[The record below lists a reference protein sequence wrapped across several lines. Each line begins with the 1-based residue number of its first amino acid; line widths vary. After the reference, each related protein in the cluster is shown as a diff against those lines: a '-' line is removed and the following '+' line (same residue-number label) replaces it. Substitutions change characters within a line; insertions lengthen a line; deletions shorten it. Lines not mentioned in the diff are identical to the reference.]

1 MHGTHDQVNDALDRF
16 RGWAGHTGASIGTVE
31 VVLSPTVDRPIRV
44 ARAAV
49 FTVFALNGF
58 LLAMWVV
65 HIPVVT
71 DRTGV
76 AKSTLGMFI
85 LLMAGAGIV
94 GMRLAGPLADRL
106 GSRTLVGT
114 AACIA
119 SVAVLGPG
127 LATGPVTLAI
137 ALACFGFGNGAL
149 DVSMNTQAVHVERAY
164 RRPIMAAFHALFS
177 GGGLLGS
184 LVGAATLRA
193 GCDVRLTLAAAAL
206 GCVALT
212 LALVPHLLRDTTF
225 DAETAVETTIHGVSA
240 GHDTP
245 LPEQGGELGKHDT
258 TPLERETAL
267 LDVHPEHDMTPAR
280 PDGAPTG
287 YDAAPALGEPDPN
300 TSEHTALATV
310 TDTRDRSRK
319 VLALAAIAFALLL
332 AEGVAADWST
342 LQMREHLGA
351 DEATAALAFGAFSTT
366 MTVGRFGTDR
376 VSHAFGRVAVVRY
389 GALIAAVG
397 LAVIIVSP
405 WVALTLLGWAMAGL
419 GLAGGVPQ
427 IFTAAGNLGSDTA
440 ATDMSRVF
448 SVGYLGLLA
457 GPTVIG
463 WLTAVVSLTTA
474 MVVPLVAM
482 LLCCRYASVVAAP
495 RKPTW
500 VAPGTA

>member
-1 MHGTHDQVNDALDRF
+1 M
-16 RGWAGHTGASIGTVE
+16 
-31 VVLSPTVDRPIRV
+31 
-44 ARAAV
+44 

-76 AKSTLGMFI
+76 SKSTLGMFI

-106 GSRTLVGT
+106 GSRTLVGA

-127 LATGPVTLAI
+127 LATGPVTLAL

-184 LVGAATLRA
+184 LLGAATLRA
-193 GCDVRLTLAAAAL
+193 GWDVRLTLVLAAL

-212 LALVPHLLRDTTF
+212 LTLVPRLLRDTTL
-225 DAETAVETTIHGVSA
+225 DANGEEETTIAAVAAAHASERDA
-240 GHDTP
+240 P
-245 LPEQGGELGKHDT
+245 LPEQDSEPGKHDT

-267 LDVHPEHDMTPAR
+267 LEVD
-280 PDGAPTG
+280 
-287 YDAAPALGEPDPN
+287 
-300 TSEHTALATV
+300 SEHNPVRSEAEPIEYHAAQPLDKPDRSTAIA
-310 TDTRDRSRK
+310 TDTATGDRSRK
-319 VLALAAIAFALLL
+319 VVALAAIAFALLL

-389 GALIAAVG
+389 GALIAAIG

-405 WVALTLLGWAMAGL
+405 WVPLTLLGWAMAGL
-419 GLAGGVPQ
+419 GLSGGVPQ
-427 IFTAAGNLGSDTA
+427 IFSAAGNLGSDTA

-448 SVGYLGLLA
+448 SIGYLGLLA

-463 WLTAVVSLTTA
+463 WLTAVVPLTTA

-482 LLCCRYASVVAAP
+482 LLCCRYASVVATP
-495 RKPTW
+495 RK
-500 VAPGTA
+500 ASS